1 MPQVQRSEVQSINFK
16 CRFEMTAHDTL
27 SSDEFCAFEF
37 PGCEACPR
45 ALHAVRSVRSSE
57 DPMKS
62 EVWHA
67 WIARAAHLGV
77 SAPTREVD
85 RGEVHS
91 PGELGPVQET
101 SR

>member
-1 MPQVQRSEVQSINFK
+1 MPQVQRSEVQSINFR
-16 CRFEMTAHDTL
+16 CRFETAANVPP
-27 SSDEFCAFEF
+27 SDEFCAFDF
-37 PGCEACPR
+37 PGCEACPK

-57 DPMKS
+57 DPMKA

-67 WIARAAHLGV
+67 WIARVAHLGV

-91 PGELGPVQET
+91 PGELGLVQET
-101 SR
+101 PR